1 MMERVLSAP
10 AGRRAGSPNVRLS
23 LSNKP
28 ENVALVRQM
37 LTGVAEAIGLDA
49 IALND
54 ISTAATEAC
63 NNVVLHAYEGA
74 EGPLQI
80 DVSVGSEAIEVVVRD
95 HGGGIRPQIRRSDEV
110 SGIGLSVIQ
119 ALALRAEFEATND
132 DDGTEVRMTF
142 ATPPLAMLDSFPE
155 DGLEPPAIVDAE
167 LPGAVEMSIAPAS
180 LARTILPRLLSVFAA
195 RAHFTTDRVADV
207 QLVADALAAHVPG
220 SITGGHLNL
229 GASVEPHDLELRIAP
244 LRAGCA
250 NQLIADSA
258 LDGLAPVIERLTH
271 EQHVKTV
278 GASSEAEMLALRL
291 TDRR

>member
-1 MMERVLSAP
+1 MERVLPAP
-10 AGRRAGSPNVRLS
+10 VRRQAGSPNVRLS
-23 LSNKP
+23 LSNRP

-37 LTGVAEAIGLDA
+37 LAGVAEAIGLDA

-80 DVSVGSEAIEVVVRD
+80 DVSVGSEALEVVVRD
-95 HGGGIRPQIRRSDEV
+95 HGSGIRPQFRRSDEV

-119 ALALRAEFEATND
+119 ALARRAEFGGTTD
-132 DDGTEVRMTF
+132 DHGTEVRMTF
-142 ATPPLAMLDSFPE
+142 ATPPLAM
-155 DGLEPPAIVDAE
+155 
-167 LPGAVEMSIAPAS
+167 EMSIAPAS

-195 RAHFTTDRVADV
+195 RAHFTTDRLADV

-220 SITGGHLNL
+220 SITGGHLSL

-271 EQHVKTV
+271 EQQVKAV
-278 GASSEAEMLALRL
+278 GGSSEAEMLALRL